1 MMTLR
6 YIKLLTSIIFFSIL
20 FIGCFQSDYT
30 KLVKSELSKGAR
42 KDSLL
47 FGIKFGDTRN
57 DFYGKCF
64 DLNKK
69 HLVTQGPA
77 NTSVQYL
84 FSDSLVHDKP
94 TQIRLL
100 FFPEYDEKDLIAEMN
115 MELSYPGWAP
125 WNKSL
130 QSDSLKV
137 KTLELLMNWY
147 QGNEFVTADVNNA
160 PMSVKLDGNRRVLV
174 YIKDAQSVG
183 VKVQDILHPKFKHSI
198 N

>member
-1 MMTLR
+1 M
-6 YIKLLTSIIFFSIL
+6 
-20 FIGCFQSDYT
+20 
-30 KLVKSELSKGAR
+30 KSELSKGAR